1 MKSKPS
7 TGHKKWRNTGILF
20 ELLVR
25 QVTSDTLAG
34 RQVSDALNIMKKYF
48 NASTELGKEV
58 QLYRAF
64 FETKAL
70 TETKAI
76 HFIDLVVQKRGK
88 LDERKLAKE
97 KYELIKEIKAHYP
110 LKEFLA
116 SKIPNYTINAS
127 IYKTFLSESL
137 KDAEFGIVNIQEVA
151 TARFALIEQLTG
163 KAAKKPLHEN
173 TAELEEFRQQSED
186 LRMLSYKMVID
197 KFNDKYSALNDKQ
210 KSLLR
215 EYINN
220 VTNTSGLVE
229 YVRKEI
235 PVVRTAL
242 IEHGKTVDKVTSI
255 KLNEVASQLKGFGS
269 SSIVKDSEVTA
280 LMIAYELLKELDA

>member
-1 MKSKPS
+1 MKSRPS
-7 TGHKKWRNTGILF
+7 TVHKKWRNTGILF

-34 RQVSDALNIMKKYF
+34 RSVSEALNIMKKYF
-48 NASTELGKEV
+48 HASTELGKEV

-76 HFIDLVVQKRGK
+76 HFIDLVVQKRNK

-116 SKIPNYTINAS
+116 SKIPNYTMNAS
-127 IYKTFLSESL
+127 IYKTFLSEAL
-137 KDAEFGIVNIQEVA
+137 KNDEFGIANIQEVA
-151 TARFALIEQLTG
+151 TARFTLIEQLTG
-163 KAAKKPLHEN
+163 KVAKKALREDS
-173 TAELEEFRQQSED
+173 AELEEFRQQSEE
-186 LRMLSYKMVID
+186 LRMLSYKIVID

-210 KSLLR
+210 KALLR

-220 VTNTSGLVE
+220 VTNTAGLTD
-229 YVRKEI
+229 YVRKEV
-235 PVVRTAL
+235 PVVRAAL
-242 IEHGKTVDKVTSI
+242 LEHARTTDKVTSI

-269 SSIVKDSEVTA
+269 SSIIKDSEVTA
-280 LMIAYELLKELDA
+280 LMIAYELLKELGA